1 MTYTPREMMIVAAA
15 REIRDG
21 DVVFVGM
28 RLPLA
33 AFVVAKQTHAPNA
46 IGYFECGLIRETPPA
61 SLLYTMSD
69 PANVVGA
76 AWAGGLV
83 DLMGLLATGH
93 VDVGFL
99 GGAQVDRFG
108 NLNTTRIGPA
118 RAPKVRLPGSG
129 GAADIA
135 SFAKR
140 TVILMPHAP
149 HRLVEEVDYI
159 TSPGYGSGD
168 DWRVQ
173 VGLPGGGPSAII
185 TTLGI
190 LRFDEHGEAYLASY
204 HPFTTPE
211 EVRANTDW
219 DVRISDR
226 VERTPPP
233 THAELQALR
242 AYDPDGVWIGNE

>member
-1 MTYTPREMMIVAAA
+1 MTFTPREMMVIAAA

-21 DVVFVGM
+21 EIVFVGM
-28 RLPLA
+28 RLPLV

-46 IGYFECGLIRETPPA
+46 VGYFGSGLIRETPPA
-61 SLLYTMSD
+61 TLLYTVSD
-69 PANVVGA
+69 PANVEGA
-76 AWAGGLV
+76 AWVGSLV
-83 DLMGLLATGH
+83 DVMGLLATGH

-118 RAPKVRLPGSG
+118 RAPRMRLPGSG

-135 SFAKR
+135 AFAKR
-140 TVILMPHAP
+140 TVILMPHES

-159 TSPGYGSGD
+159 TSPGYGTGD
-168 DWRVQ
+168 DWRAQ

-185 TTLGI
+185 TTLGV

-211 EVRANTDW
+211 EVRAHTGW
-219 DVRISDR
+219 DLRIAPN
-226 VERTPPP
+226 VAMTPPP
-233 THAELQALR
+233 TEAELQALR
-242 AYDPDGVWIGNE
+242 AYDPEGVWVGTP

>member
-1 MTYTPREMMIVAAA
+1 MTYTPREMMIVTAA

-33 AFVVAKQTHAPNA
+33 AFVVAKRTHAPRA

-61 SLLYTMSD
+61 ALLYTMSD
-69 PANVVGA
+69 PANVAGA

-83 DLMGLLATGH
+83 DVMGLLATGH

-108 NLNTTRIGPA
+108 NLNTTRIGSA

-135 SFAKR
+135 SFAQR

-159 TSPGYGSGD
+159 TSPGYGSGG
-168 DWRVQ
+168 DWRTQ

-185 TTLGI
+185 TTLGV

-211 EVRANTDW
+211 EVRAKTGW
-219 DVRISDR
+219 DLRIPHEVDI
-226 VERTPPP
+226 TPPP
-233 THAELQALR
+233 TEAELQALR
-242 AYDPDGVWIGNE
+242 VYDPDGVWIGEA